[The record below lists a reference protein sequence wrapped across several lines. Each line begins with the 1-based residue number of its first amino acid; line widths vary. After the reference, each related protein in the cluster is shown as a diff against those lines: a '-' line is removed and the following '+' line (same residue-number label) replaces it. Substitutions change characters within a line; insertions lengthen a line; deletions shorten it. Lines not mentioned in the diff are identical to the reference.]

1 MEHIN
6 LLWYD
11 DQLKYLKNQKWKE
24 QQVSHLE
31 ELGIAVHLSGTIL
44 FLRLDVA
51 GIQNSDS
58 VTQTGNINDPTVLS
72 RFPHHRK

>member
-1 MEHIN
+1 MERTT
-6 LLWYD
+6 
-11 DQLKYLKNQKWKE
+11 
-24 QQVSHLE
+24 
-31 ELGIAVHLSGTIL
+31 GISPGRAWNFHTLSGTIL

-51 GIQNSDS
+51 WIQNSDS